1 MVNKSTIKILSIC
14 TSDVHGGAARAAYRI
29 HCAVNDLA
37 KAKQLP
43 IHSEMFVLNKGTND
57 SLVHSLSEF
66 LPKGWLFSIFDWV
79 IGKIK
84 NKVQHI
90 RWFPYKQTQDKNYK
104 SDLRGRCLYH
114 ALEELKPDIIHL
126 HWINQR
132 FINLKEL
139 RDYVVREDK
148 RGHHIPIVWTLHDSW
163 PFCGICHYF
172 LDCTNYQYQ
181 CGNCPQLRPD
191 EKTRFANDLSYRVL
205 QKKTR
210 WYKDLDIHVV
220 SPSQWLADCA
230 RQSSLFV
237 GRDVQVI
244 PNCLDTAV
252 FSPSECESTSEQEK
266 RFEKPIVLYGA
277 VNAATD
283 RIKGFSNLLSALQ
296 IIENQC
302 NKNEIDIPFEVVV
315 FGADKSSLPIE
326 TTIPIHY
333 MGYVSNIYQLVDL
346 YRQASVMVVPSLTE
360 NLSCA
365 IMEALSCGTPVCCF
379 NIGGNG
385 DMVSHKA
392 NGYLAREKDNADLAQ
407 GILWTLENN
416 ENNVLGQSARQ
427 SVIDRFTPNVVAKQ
441 YVNLYVEIGNKYA

>member
-1 MVNKSTIKILSIC
+1 MEGNSIKKIVSIC
-14 TSDVHGGAARAAYRI
+14 TSDIHGGAAKAAYRI

-37 KAKQLP
+37 AEEQLP
-43 IHSEMFVLNKGTND
+43 LRSEMFVLNKGTHD
-57 SLVHSLSEF
+57 PLVHSLSEY
-66 LPKGWLFSIFDWV
+66 LPRGKWFSIFDWV
-79 IGKIK
+79 ISKIR

-90 RWFPYKQTQDKNYK
+90 RWLPYKQTQDKNYK
-104 SDLRGRCLYH
+104 SDLRGRYLYH

-139 RDYVVREDK
+139 HDYVVREDK

-205 QKKTR
+205 QKKAR

-283 RIKGFSNLLSALQ
+283 RIKGFSNLLSALK
-296 IIENQC
+296 IIEGQYK
-302 NKNEIDIPFEVVV
+302 NKGEEVPFELVV
-315 FGADKSSLPIE
+315 FGAERSHLPIE
-326 TTIPIHY
+326 TSIPIHY
-333 MGYVSNIYQLVDL
+333 MGYVSDTHQLVNL

-360 NLSCA
+360 VFGQTAS
-365 IMEALSCGTPVCCF
+365 EAMACGTPVVAFRCTG
-379 NIGGNG
+379 IQDVVGELG
-385 DMVSHKA
+385 
-392 NGYLAREKDNADLAQ
+392 GYLAKAYDNADLAQ
-407 GILWTLENN
+407 GILWTLEKNVNN
-416 ENNVLGQSARQ
+416 ALGHATRQ
-427 SVIDRFTPNVVAKQ
+427 SVIDRFTPNVVAKK
-441 YVNLYVEIGNKYA
+441 YVGLYNKV